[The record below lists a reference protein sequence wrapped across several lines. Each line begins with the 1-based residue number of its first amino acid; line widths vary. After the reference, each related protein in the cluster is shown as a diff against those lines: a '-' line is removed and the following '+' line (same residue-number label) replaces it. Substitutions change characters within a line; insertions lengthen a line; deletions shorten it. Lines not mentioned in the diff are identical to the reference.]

1 MSRAPIRRRYYL
13 LLLLAT
19 TLMSARSQ
27 VPVELFAGHE
37 KTTFDLQFFRYFK
50 QSDGQN
56 SRWLFFNRNRAS
68 IDYGMTSKTNLPQ
81 FGFTEALSYNHP
93 VLKGFAP
100 VAVVQVFNTGVF
112 PKAGIQYAR
121 VRENLVVF
129 SWLVAETLSSPDMDY
144 FLLLRYTP
152 LIKGSLRL
160 FLQGE
165 TINSF
170 PLYAGGLG
178 SFIQRLRVGL
188 KQHYWQ
194 WGLGGD
200 FSQNSRNDPSFA
212 SNLGL
217 FIRYEF

>member
-1 MSRAPIRRRYYL
+1 MISDGL
-13 LLLLAT
+13 C
-19 TLMSARSQ
+19 Q

-37 KTTFDLQFFRYFK
+37 KTTIDLQFFRYCK
-50 QSDGQN
+50 QRDGQN

-68 IDYGMTSKTNLPQ
+68 IDYAMTSKTSLPQ

-93 VLKGFAP
+93 ALKGFAP
-100 VAVVQVFNTGVF
+100 VAVVQVLNAGVF

-121 VRENLVVF
+121 VRENLVIF

-152 LIKGSLRL
+152 LIKGALRL

-170 PLYAGGLG
+170 PLYTGGTA

-188 KQHYWQ
+188 KQRYWQ

-212 SNLGL
+212 SNMGL